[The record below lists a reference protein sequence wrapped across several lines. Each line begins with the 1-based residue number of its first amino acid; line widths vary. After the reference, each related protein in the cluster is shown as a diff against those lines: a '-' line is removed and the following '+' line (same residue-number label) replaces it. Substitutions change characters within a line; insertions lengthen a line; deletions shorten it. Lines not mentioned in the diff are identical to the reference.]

1 MVCDLIQ
8 QILNPFKNLDRLRYR
23 AVLLT
28 EFLLPLE
35 VYKGP
40 YMPLSPSKGHSPA
53 GCGGPGFKSHFFHD
67 FHAFFQPRTQYQVA
81 FKAPEWASST
91 TQQLVW
97 NVIPYLTQLWNQIPA
112 MLC

>member
-40 YMPLSPSKGHSPA
+40 YMPLRVH
-53 GCGGPGFKSHFFHD
+53 
-67 FHAFFQPRTQYQVA
+67 PRTIH
-81 FKAPEWASST
+81 
-91 TQQLVW
+91 QLVVVDQAL
-97 NVIPYLTQLWNQIPA
+97 NHISFMTFMPFFSLEHNTR
-112 MLC
+112 